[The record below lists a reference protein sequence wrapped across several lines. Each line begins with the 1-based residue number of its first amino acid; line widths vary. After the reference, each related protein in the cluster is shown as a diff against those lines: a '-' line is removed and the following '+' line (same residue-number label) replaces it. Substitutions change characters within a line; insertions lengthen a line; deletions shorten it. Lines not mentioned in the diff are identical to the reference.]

1 MIHPC
6 AVFFMHNSCMDAH
19 VIKVLEAAIAAPS
32 GENAQPWKFV
42 VHRQQDGAVI
52 DVLVSEE
59 RAQSLYGWGN
69 RASYVAI
76 GAAVENMR
84 IAAPSY
90 GLSASISLFP
100 DADNALLA
108 ARVSLTRGIATRDP
122 LAEHINTRVTNR
134 KPYDG
139 KALSDAEIRMLQTI
153 GGIHGCTLRI
163 FTSRE
168 EIATCARI
176 GSVNELIM
184 LNNPILHAFFFSH
197 VNWTR
202 AEDDEKKAG
211 FFIDTLELPA
221 PAQVG
226 FRVMRNW
233 SRARFLNRFLGLN
246 KLVAKQNAA
255 LYGTASAMGVVISKE
270 ESPLEA
276 VKAGMSVERIWLT
289 ADSLGLSIQPLTGVL
304 YWALRGRAGI
314 HDGFSHA
321 ERAEIIHAYKDLDRI
336 ARLDGGTSYF
346 MFRIGHADSP
356 SAHATRFSVDDV
368 TTIL

>member
-1 MIHPC
+1 
-6 AVFFMHNSCMDAH
+6 MDPD
-19 VIKVLEAAIAAPS
+19 VKKVLEAAIMAPS

-42 VHRQQDGAVI
+42 VHRQHDKTVI

-59 RAQSLYGWGN
+59 RDQSLYGWGN

-84 IAAPSY
+84 IAAPSH
-90 GLSASISLFP
+90 GFSVSVSLLP
-100 DADNALLA
+100 EADNALLA
-108 ARVSLTRGIATRDP
+108 ARVSLARGIVTRDP
-122 LAEHINTRVTNR
+122 FAENINTRATNR

-139 KALSDAEIRMLQTI
+139 KALSDAEIRMLQTV
-153 GGIHGCTLRI
+153 GNIHGCVLRI
-163 FTSRE
+163 FTTRE
-168 EIATCARI
+168 EISTLARI

-184 LNNPILHAFFFSH
+184 LNNPILHSFFFNH

-202 AEDDEKKAG
+202 AEDDEKKVG
-211 FFIDTLELPA
+211 FFIDTLELSA
-221 PAQVG
+221 PAQMG
-226 FRVMRNW
+226 FLVMRSW
-233 SRARFLNRFLGLN
+233 PRARFLNRFLGFN

-276 VKAGMSVERIWLT
+276 VKAGMSVERIWLA

-314 HDGFSHA
+314 HEGFSDAEHA
-321 ERAEIIHAYKDLDRI
+321 EIMRAYKDLDSI
-336 ARLDGGTSYF
+336 ARLGGGISYF
-346 MFRIGHADSP
+346 MFRIGHADAP
-356 SAHATRFSVDDV
+356 TARATRFSVDDV